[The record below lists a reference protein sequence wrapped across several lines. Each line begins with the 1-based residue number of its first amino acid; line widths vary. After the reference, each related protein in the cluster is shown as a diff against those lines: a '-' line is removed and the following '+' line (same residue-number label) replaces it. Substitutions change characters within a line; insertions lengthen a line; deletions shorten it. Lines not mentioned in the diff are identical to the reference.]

1 MKFKILSIEHVAI
14 AVKNLKEPSIFF
26 GQILGINNTSRETI
40 EDQGVITD
48 IFDTGK
54 GKIELLESISQNSP
68 ITRFLSSRGEGV
80 HHIAFRVDN
89 LELALKELSE
99 MGIKLIDDTPR
110 IGAEGMLIAFLHPK
124 STSGVLVELCQ
135 NP

>member
-14 AVKNLKEPSIFF
+14 AVKNLKEPSNFF

-68 ITRFLSSRGEGV
+68 ITRFLSIRGEGV

>member
-14 AVKNLKEPSIFF
+14 AVKNLKEPSNFF

-68 ITRFLSSRGEGV
+68 ITRFLGSRGEGV

-110 IGAEGMLIAFLHPK
+110 IGAEGMLIALLHPK

>member
-1 MKFKILSIEHVAI
+1 MKFKILSIEHIAI
-14 AVKNLKEPSIFF
+14 AVKNLKEPSNFF

>member
-1 MKFKILSIEHVAI
+1 LKFKILSIEHVAI
-14 AVKNLKEPSIFF
+14 AVKNLKEPSNFF

>member
-14 AVKNLKEPSIFF
+14 AVKNLKEPSNFF

>member
-14 AVKNLKEPSIFF
+14 AVKNLKEPSNFF
-26 GQILGINNTSRETI
+26 GQILGVNNTSRETI

-48 IFDTGK
+48 IFDPGK

-80 HHIAFRVDN
+80 HHIAFLVDD
-89 LELALKELSE
+89 LKLALSELSE
-99 MGIKLIDDTPR
+99 SGVDLIDTAPR
-110 IGAEGMLIAFLHPK
+110 VGAEGMLIAFLHPK

-135 NP
+135 KP

>member
-68 ITRFLSSRGEGV
+68 ITRFLSIRGEGV